1 MGAFSMD
8 AMGRRG
14 SIPLARVMGIRI
26 GVDPSWFVVL
36 FLVIWSLS
44 GAYKD
49 TLSGSDDLAFA
60 LATVSALAFFT
71 SVVLHELGHAWVAR
85 RNGMEIEGIDLW
97 LFGGMARLKGDSPS
111 AGAEFRVAIAG
122 PIVTF
127 LVAAACF
134 GAAVALAD
142 WNEVGDAI
150 LLNPDANVSPGIAAL
165 GWLTLVNTALLA
177 FNLIPGFPLDGG
189 RIVRAIAWWRTGD
202 RLKATRIAAG
212 LGRGFAYAIGGLGLV
227 VLVSGDVISGIWFA
241 FIGYFLAQAAKG
253 AEVQTAIA
261 SRLEGLKVA
270 DVMDKEPVTVP
281 ARMKL
286 DQTLDEFF
294 LRYGWPW
301 FPVVDQPGHFL
312 GVLTQGKVEEVP
324 EALRQEYTADQVMI
338 GDPGRFRV
346 RLDAPLDTLLATEG
360 LGQLGAMLAVD
371 PDGVLRGIVTAD
383 QVRRALRPDP
393 AVS

>member
-1 MGAFSMD
+1 MESI
-8 AMGRRG
+8 GRRG

-49 TLSGSDDLAFA
+49 ALSGSDNLAFT
-60 LATVSALAFFT
+60 LATASALAFFA

-85 RNGMEIEGIDLW
+85 RNGVEILGIDLW
-97 LFGGMARLKGDSPS
+97 LFGGMAKLKGDSPS
-111 AGAEFRVAIAG
+111 AGAEFRIAAAG
-122 PIVTF
+122 PLVTA
-127 LVAAACF
+127 VIAAACF
-134 GAAVALAD
+134 GTASLLAD
-142 WNEVGDAI
+142 SNEVADAI
-150 LLNPDANVSPGIAAL
+150 LLRPHADVRPGIVVL
-165 GWLTLVNTALLA
+165 GWLTLVNVALLV

-202 RLKATRIAAG
+202 RLRATRIAAA
-212 LGRGFAYAIGGLGLV
+212 LGRGFAYAIAGLGIV
-227 VLVSGDVISGIWFA
+227 VLAGGDAISGIWLL
-241 FIGYFLAQAAKG
+241 FIGYFLSQAAKG

-286 DQTLDEFF
+286 DQAQDEFF
-294 LRYGWPW
+294 MRYGWPW

-312 GVLTQGKVEEVP
+312 GVLTQGKIE
-324 EALRQEYTADQVMI
+324 
-338 GDPGRFRV
+338 
-346 RLDAPLDTLLATEG
+346 
-360 LGQLGAMLAVD
+360 
-371 PDGVLRGIVTAD
+371 
-383 QVRRALRPDP
+383 
-393 AVS
+393 

>member
-1 MGAFSMD
+1 
-8 AMGRRG
+8 
-14 SIPLARVMGIRI
+14 MGIRI
-26 GVDPSWFVVL
+26 GVDPSWFIVL

-49 TLSGSDDLAFA
+49 ALAGSDDTAFA

-85 RNGMEIEGIDLW
+85 RNGIEIEGIDLW
-97 LFGGMARLKGDSPS
+97 LFGGLAKLKGDSPT
-111 AGAEFRVAIAG
+111 AGVEFRVAIAG

-127 LVAAACF
+127 VIAAGCF
-134 GAAVALAD
+134 GLASALASSK
-142 WNEVGDAI
+142 EVGDAI
-150 LLNPDANVSPGIAAL
+150 LLDPKGNVRPGIAVL
-165 GWLTLVNTALLA
+165 GWLTLVNTALLV

-202 RLKATRIAAG
+202 RLKATRVAAA
-212 LGRGFAYAIGGLGLV
+212 LGRGFAYAIGGLGVV
-227 VLVSGDVISGIWFA
+227 VLFSGDVISGLWFA
-241 FIGYFLAQAAKG
+241 FIGYFLSQAAKA

-270 DVMDKEPVTVP
+270 DVMDTEPVAVP

-286 DQTLDEFF
+286 DQAHEEYFA
-294 LRYGWPW
+294 RYGWPW
-301 FPVVDQPGHFL
+301 FPVTDQPGHFL

-324 EALRQEYTADQVMI
+324 ERLRPEYTADQVMI

-346 RLDAPLDTLLATEG
+346 SLDAPLDTLLSADG

-371 PDGVLRGIVTAD
+371 RDGVLRGIVTAD
-383 QVRRALRPDP
+383 QVRRALQP
-393 AVS
+393 AV